1 MMPLFKVN
9 KKPSSTE
16 VEHPQAQRLLKSS
29 SGNILTLFVL
39 ATLGLQGLI
48 FFQTTFN
55 TIWIAKLSRKPVP
68 TLVELVDGRSIQV
81 GAEASLYRSPQT
93 IQYFVSQITTMLFSS
108 SGMLAENSI
117 VPKTNLTPKLD
128 AGIELKG
135 NKLRGNRKVT
145 TTAWEASFALSE
157 DFRSTFLPELAQIIP
172 PGVFSG
178 TTQTALVINHLSQ
191 PEQLEAGKWK
201 LKMIANLY
209 LFTGGDPI
217 GKAIPVNK
225 DIYVR
230 AVYLTSQPLP
240 NRLTDIQKA
249 VYNARASGI
258 EIYRFGDLATS
269 PKAKIPTH
277 SP

>member
-16 VEHPQAQRLLKSS
+16 VERPQAQRLLKSS

-48 FFQTTFN
+48 FLQTTFN
-55 TIWIAKLSRKPVP
+55 TIWIAKLSRKPIP

-108 SGMLAENSI
+108 SGMLAEDST
-117 VPKTNLTPKLD
+117 VPKTNLKPKLD
-128 AGIELKG
+128 AGVELKG
-135 NKLRGNRKVT
+135 NNLRGKRKVT

-157 DFRSTFLPELAQIIP
+157 DFRTTFLPELAQIIP

-249 VYNARASGI
+249 VYNARASGL

-269 PKAKIPTH
+269 PKTKIPNP

>member
-16 VEHPQAQRLLKSS
+16 VERPQAQRLLKSS

-48 FFQTTFN
+48 FLQTTFN
-55 TIWIAKLSRKPVP
+55 TLWIAKLSRKAVP
-68 TLVELVDGRSIQV
+68 TLVELVDGRSIEV
-81 GAEASLYRSPQT
+81 GAEASLHRSPQA
-93 IQYFVSQITTMLFSS
+93 IQYFVSQIATMLFSS
-108 SGMLAENSI
+108 SGMLAEDSTI
-117 VPKTNLTPKLD
+117 PKTNLKPKLD

-135 NKLRGNRKVT
+135 NNLRGKRKVT

-157 DFRSTFLPELAQIIP
+157 DFRTTFLPELAQIIP

-249 VYNARASGI
+249 VYNARASGL

-269 PKAKIPTH
+269 SKAKIPNP